1 MKKISLI
8 SPSILL
14 IVLFSFFL
22 SFFTIKCDK
31 EELVKIKGTDFVI
44 GKELKLKNPINQKI
58 IIKDLKPNFWAIASF
73 ASIILSIIIF
83 FSYKNFCKHILIAF
97 FSFISILSLLIL
109 RQNIKTE
116 IENNKELILDLHTNW
131 SFIFII
137 TLLFLNIIVCVYMFF
152 NKKISKS

>member
-1 MKKISLI
+1 MKKISLL
-8 SPSILL
+8 SPSLLL
-14 IVLFSFFL
+14 IVLISFFL

-31 EELVKIKGTDFVI
+31 EELVKIKGTDFVL
-44 GKELKLKNPINQKI
+44 GKELTLKNPINQKI
-58 IIKDLKPNFWAIASF
+58 IKKELKPNLWAIISF
-73 ASIILSIIIF
+73 ISIILSLLIF
-83 FSYKNFCKHILIAF
+83 HLYKNIYKFILIAL
-97 FSFISILSLLIL
+97 FSFLSILSLLIL

-152 NKKISKS
+152 NKKISRS